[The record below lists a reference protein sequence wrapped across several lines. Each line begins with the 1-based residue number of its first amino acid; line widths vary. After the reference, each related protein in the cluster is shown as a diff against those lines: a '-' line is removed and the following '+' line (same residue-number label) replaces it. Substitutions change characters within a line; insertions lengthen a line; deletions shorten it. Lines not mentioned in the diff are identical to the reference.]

1 MKGER
6 ELVIISSDL
15 LLALRGEMHCRDPPV
30 TNSSP
35 PLPLQSTG
43 DSGEGWVTWKE
54 TLFEHILHNDM
65 MCITKDYFGEIKIF
79 LLSSTVCFMTRNI
92 FSLIFEI
99 SEIEQGLE
107 YLEFGGGG
115 GSRPIIFPGQH
126 TLMRPNYI
134 LSCSALPWSSL
145 NLNPHFIM
153 KIEN

>member
-1 MKGER
+1 M
-6 ELVIISSDL
+6 IISSDL

-65 MCITKDYFGEIKIF
+65 MCIIKDYFGEIKIF

-107 YLEFGGGG
+107 FGGGKITPR
-115 GSRPIIFPGQH
+115 SSPRC
-126 TLMRPNYI
+126 N
-134 LSCSALPWSSL
+134 SSL
-145 NLNPHFIM
+145 TNNRAHVFR
-153 KIEN
+153 